1 MMDKITLCK
10 NLNNTRVKP
19 HSSKYEEKKTK
30 QNKTKTGKL
39 AEI

>member
-1 MMDKITLCK
+1 MIDKITLY
-10 NLNNTRVKP
+10 NNINNTRVKP
-19 HSSKYEEKKTK
+19 HSSKYEEKKPK